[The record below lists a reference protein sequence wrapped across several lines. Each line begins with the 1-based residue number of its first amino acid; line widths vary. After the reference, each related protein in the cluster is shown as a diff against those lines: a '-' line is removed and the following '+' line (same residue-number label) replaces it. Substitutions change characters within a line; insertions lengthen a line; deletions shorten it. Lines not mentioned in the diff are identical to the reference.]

1 MSTKER
7 ESENSKRKLAKK
19 AYMLL
24 ATGAIL
30 VLGVCFLLF
39 WVIGRTGFYI
49 PDEERM
55 MVRDAVF
62 TVDKVT
68 IERNYLTVSGWS
80 IILGEDIVTNN
91 TRILLHNVREDTYL
105 LIPTEMVVRG
115 DVTEALNDSE
125 SYPDY
130 NYNNSGWLARV
141 HVNRLA
147 GELSDYRIVILY
159 QNNDDYF
166 TIDTEKKLETNMF

>member
-1 MSTKER
+1 MATIER
-7 ESENSKRKLAKK
+7 ESENNKRKLAKH

-24 ATGAIL
+24 ASGVIL

-39 WVIGRTGFYI
+39 WVIGRTSFYV

-55 MVRDAVF
+55 TRRDAVF
-62 TVDKVT
+62 TVDEVA
-68 IERNYLTVSGWS
+68 IDRNYLTISGWS
-80 IILGEDIVTNN
+80 VVLEEDIVTNN

-105 LIPTEMVVRG
+105 LIPTEMVIRG
-115 DVTEALNDSE
+115 DVTEVLNDSE
-125 SYPDY
+125 IGSEY

-159 QNNDDYF
+159 QNNDNYF
-166 TIDTEKKLETNMF
+166 TIDTEIYLEGNSL